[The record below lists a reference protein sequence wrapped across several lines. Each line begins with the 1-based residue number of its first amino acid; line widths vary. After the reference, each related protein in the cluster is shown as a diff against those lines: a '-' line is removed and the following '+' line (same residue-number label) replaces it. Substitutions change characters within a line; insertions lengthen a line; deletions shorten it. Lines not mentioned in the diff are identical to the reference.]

1 MKSMLTLRPSAESA
15 GHAVLVRGL
24 QLLYVCP
31 DDGAM
36 KKAAVARLARA
47 LVVVHI
53 LFA

>member
-24 QLLYVCP
+24 QLLYVCA

-36 KKAAVARLARA
+36 KKAVAIVASA